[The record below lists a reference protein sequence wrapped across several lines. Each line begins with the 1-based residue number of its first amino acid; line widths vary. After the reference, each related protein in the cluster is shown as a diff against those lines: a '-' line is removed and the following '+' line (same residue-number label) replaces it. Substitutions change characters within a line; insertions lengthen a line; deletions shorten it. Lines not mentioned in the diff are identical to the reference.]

1 MYLASADSVVAP
13 TSKMS
18 VGVGVYTGILYT
30 DILTVVVFARSTFHI
45 YSAGPKVSKK
55 YSKMD

>member
-30 DILTVVVFARSTFHI
+30 DILTVQLS
-45 YSAGPKVSKK
+45 SKK
-55 YSKMD
+55 YSKK